1 MNFLSHLSAKV
12 QDIADRYSPFIKR
25 SRLRMRDLPFDLQL
39 FAGEKTEPATDKRRE
54 EARERGQV
62 AKSQDAEAT
71 AVLFTALVCL
81 YYFGPQ
87 MFGVITDFMRYCLTF
102 AAGTVLQPGTT
113 TIVLHQFLWVFVK
126 TMSPIFIVVAFTA
139 IAANLAQ
146 VGFLFSTE
154 PLIPDLNRINPINGL
169 ENLISWKSVAELVK
183 SIFKIAA
190 VAYIPYS
197 TLHDQM
203 PFILR
208 FIQLDPFPAMRF
220 LLEITFWMA
229 MKILLLLALLAIA
242 DYFFQWWRL
251 EESLKM
257 SKEEIKEEYKQREGD
272 PKVKAKIREK
282 QRRMAQAR
290 MMQEVPKATVVV
302 TNPTHLAVAIF
313 YDRDNSTSAPRVVA
327 KGAGLIAQKIK
338 EIAKEH
344 DVPTIENKPL
354 ARALHDKVE
363 VGEEIPVELWETV
376 ALVLAEVYR
385 MKGMV

>member
-1 MNFLSHLSAKV
+1 
-12 QDIADRYSPFIKR
+12 
-25 SRLRMRDLPFDLQL
+25 MRDLPFDLQW

-71 AVLFTALVCL
+71 AVLFASLVCL

-87 MFGVITDFMRYCLTF
+87 MFGVITDFMRYCLSF
-102 AAGTVLQPGTT
+102 AAGTALQTGTT
-113 TIVLHQFLWVFVK
+113 TILLHQFLWVFLKAMAPLFV
-126 TMSPIFIVVAFTA
+126 VVAFTA

-154 PLIPDLNRINPINGL
+154 PLVPDLNRINPINGL
-169 ENLISWKSVAELVK
+169 ENIVSWKAVAELVK

-197 TLHDQM
+197 TLRDQM
-203 PFILR
+203 PFVLR
-208 FIQLDPFPAMRF
+208 FIQLDPFPATRF
-220 LLEITFWMA
+220 LLEIIFWMA

-272 PKVKAKIREK
+272 PKVKAKIRER

-302 TNPTHLAVAIF
+302 TNPTHLAVAIV
-313 YDRDNSTSAPRVVA
+313 YDRDNATSAPRVVA

-354 ARALHDKVE
+354 ARALHEKVE

-376 ALVLAEVYR
+376 AMVLAEVYR
-385 MKGMV
+385 LKGMV